1 MFFTPEQIERG
12 IFEAIRLKA
21 VALGLWPDETTMTT
35 AEELT
40 TALSTIPTPIEI
52 IGIGDYRARGEKP
65 LNCLLVDFDSGNS
78 SEVGGI
84 GRVQYELQ
92 QSGNTYKKVGLPTQ
106 SENLNFQIRVIAEN
120 TAGRRLAELIL
131 RNSLKRKTYLKGVK
145 EDGSFTENG
154 FWIFGGSFIDIS
166 KNEYGIERMFTYTVS
181 NVFLET
187 TEDLGQV
194 AANQEITIE
203 TQEITNLN

>member
-1 MFFTPEQIERG
+1 MFFTPAQIERG

-21 VALGLWPDETTMTT
+21 VAMGLWPDETTMTT
-35 AEELT
+35 AEELK
-40 TALSTIPTPIEI
+40 TALDAINTPIEI

-78 SEVGGI
+78 AEVGAI
-84 GRVQYELQ
+84 GGVRYELQ
-92 QSGNTYKKVGLPTQ
+92 TSGNTYKKIGLPTQ

-131 RNSLKRKTYLKGVK
+131 RASLRRKTYLKGVK
-145 EDGSFTENG
+145 DNGSYTDNG
-154 FWIFGGSFIDIS
+154 FWVFGGNFIDIS

-181 NVFLET
+181 NVFLEP
-187 TEDLGQV
+187 TEDLGEV
-194 AANQEITIE
+194 AATQEITID
-203 TQEITNLN
+203 TEINLN